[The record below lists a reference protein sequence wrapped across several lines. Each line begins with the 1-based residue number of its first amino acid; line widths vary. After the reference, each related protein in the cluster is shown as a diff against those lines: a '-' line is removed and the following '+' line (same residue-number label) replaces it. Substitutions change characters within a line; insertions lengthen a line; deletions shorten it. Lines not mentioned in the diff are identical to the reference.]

1 MTGGCR
7 MNRDAGPDAT
17 SPAEEQL
24 LRHLHALREPPP
36 YPGRTLA
43 AMIIKRARWQAAVRP
58 YAQAAG
64 NLIGGMA
71 DSARIMAG
79 RSAG

>member
-1 MTGGCR
+1 
-7 MNRDAGPDAT
+7 MNGDTGPDAT

-36 YPGRTLA
+36 DPDRTLA
-43 AMIIKRARWQAAVRP
+43 AIIIRTARWQAAVRP
-58 YAQAAG
+58 FAQAAG

-79 RSAG
+79 RPAG